1 MDIKKSLIELGFPK
15 NEAAVYMALIELG
28 ITQAGPLV
36 KKTKLHRML
45 VYNALDRFVDDGYAS
60 VVRKKN
66 IQLFQATD
74 PSIIVDQIKK
84 KQELAQSVLK
94 DIRKLQQA
102 QPQAVTVRT
111 LIGQEGFVTNMKDIV
126 ESAARQKDKTMRILG
141 GARDTEFYEVI
152 GDWYADYKV
161 MIDKYGVRK
170 LLVAPSA
177 HSAGF
182 KKYFAKEKNTE
193 LRTLPGGLN
202 TPLYTRITEE
212 MVSFEMY
219 KPEILIIQI
228 RNSTIAKNYLDSF
241 ELLWKTGR

>member
-1 MDIKKSLIELGFPK
+1 MDLKKSLVELGFSK
-15 NEAAVYMALIELG
+15 NEAVVYVALVELG

-36 KKTKLHRML
+36 KRTKLHRML
-45 VYNALDRFVDDGYAS
+45 VYNALDRFVDVGYAT

-74 PSIIVDQIKK
+74 PAIIVEEIQK
-84 KQELAQSVLK
+84 KQALAQSILK
-94 DIRKLQQA
+94 DIRKLQQT
-102 QPQAVTVRT
+102 QPEAVTVRT
-111 LIGQEGFVTNMKDIV
+111 LVGREGFVTNMKDIV
-126 ESAARQKDKTMRILG
+126 ESTARQKDKTMRIIG

-152 GDWYADYKV
+152 GDWYKDYTV
-161 MIDKYGVRK
+161 MNEKYGIRK
-170 LLVAPSA
+170 LLVAPES

-182 KKYFAKEKNTE
+182 KKNFAMEKNTE

-219 KPEILIIQI
+219 KPEILVIQI
-228 RNSTIAKNYLDSF
+228 RNSRIAKNYLDSF
-241 ELLWKTGR
+241 ELLWKTAG

>member
-1 MDIKKSLIELGFPK
+1 MDIKKSLIELGFQK
-15 NEAAVYMALIELG
+15 NEASIYLALLELG

-36 KKTKLHRML
+36 RKTKLHRML
-45 VYNALDRFVDDGYAS
+45 VYNALERFVDDGFAS

-74 PSIIVDQIKK
+74 PHIIIDKIQK
-84 KQELAQSVLK
+84 KQELAQDVIQHL
-94 DIRKLQQA
+94 RKLQQA
-102 QPQAVTVRT
+102 QTQAVTVRT

-126 ESAARQKDKTMRILG
+126 ESASRQKDHTMRIIG

-152 GDWYADYKV
+152 GDWYDDYKV
-161 MIDKYGVRK
+161 MIEKYGVRK
-170 LLVAPSA
+170 LLVAPAA

-182 KKYFAKEKNTE
+182 KKYFAKERGTE
-193 LRTLPGGLN
+193 LRTISGGLN

-219 KPEILIIQI
+219 KPEILVIQI
-228 RNSTIAKNYLDSF
+228 RNSTIARNYLDSF
-241 ELLWKTGR
+241 ELLWKASR

>member
-1 MDIKKSLIELGFPK
+1 MDIKKSLIELGFTK
-15 NEAAVYMALIELG
+15 NEATVYLALLELG

-45 VYNALDRFVDDGYAS
+45 VYNALERFVDDGYAS

-74 PSIIVDQIKK
+74 PSIILDKIQK
-84 KQELAQSVLK
+84 KQSLAQNLVIDL
-94 DIRKLQQA
+94 RKLQQA

-111 LIGQEGFVTNMKDIV
+111 LIGREGFVTNMKDIV
-126 ESAARQKDKTMRILG
+126 ESASHQKDNTMRIIG
-141 GARDTEFYEVI
+141 GAHDTEFYDVI
-152 GDWYADYKV
+152 GDWYKKYKV
-161 MIDKYGVRK
+161 MIEKYGTRK

-177 HSAGF
+177 HSASF
-182 KKYFAKEKNTE
+182 KKYFAKENNTE
-193 LRTLPGGLN
+193 LRTLSGGLN

-219 KPEILIIQI
+219 KPEILVIQI

-241 ELLWKTGR
+241 ELLWKASK